1 MTKTIT
7 PTPRRM
13 KNNHTILLFAL
24 LLLVSTKMAVV
35 EAFVIPGGVKIIQ
48 HGTSEICGIDLM
60 RRTTRTTKLPKTFS
74 SSYLFHLRSVQQ
86 DQQQDQEQETSN
98 DNATTEYERLLL
110 EATKMRLEAEK
121 MDIDLTL
128 KKITILEDK
137 LSNDVWLKKQN
148 GQTVK
153 DLYEQLRRLQ
163 MKIDG
168 DFDTNGSP
176 SPLVTIGNKK
186 QNDDET
192 SSSLSS
198 TSSSS
203 SISTTSINDDV
214 KDNPNNDLANGSKGD
229 DDIVVVEKEKK
240 YSSSSS
246 SSSNN
251 NRNVPPIA
259 GFDNEDLKLYVPVA
273 EDVNR
278 MAPDSSLEERM
289 VLFRDAPELQA
300 HFKEKIQKLLLGPL
314 EEMQELENYKQQYF
328 DSSSSRERE
337 ALLKQIKR
345 LEKKQEDNNIS
356 IGSGDD
362 AASIAANNDN
372 NSGFG
377 FSDKIYIP
385 PEDLPILLDGE
396 LEERYETIKAL
407 PDILVAVYLQRNG
420 LYNLPV
426 ALNTINVDIGRGGIG
441 FNMSIANKTSTTT
454 TSTSENDDKDE
465 DEVNKKLN
473 EVDTVGEDQ
482 STTTTAVSDNT
493 NTDTSSF
500 DLTTAAVS
508 DNDTDASS
516 SFDLYENLK
525 LAIQLDYYDL
535 QIQLLDQARD
545 IQPMTDEL
553 RMDFSLAFRSLPVD
567 VRKRFVV
574 NNLRIDKFTDSV
586 LTSNEDNDIEEI
598 LNEILKP
605 DDIISPFMQ
614 FGSLFDQKAKKN
626 VLVVGNGDEG
636 GGQIQPE
643 RPEYN
648 DVEFVDRSRYLEEF
662 FPSVALLE
670 DQRPTQEDVDIFVTE
685 CLSKPF
691 MVTSKPE
698 RVIGGYYIRGT
709 NQVLNNNKNKDTTTT
724 PTDMLVQEVYKRLQ
738 NQPSIKDK
746 IEFYYILD
754 PSPPTD
760 EEMELEVDSNPVFLV
775 TTKDP
780 DTMYNLSLPW
790 TKSIVTIS
798 GLVST
803 FLFSVGSC
811 VLNPKINDG
820 IEKALDNAS
829 TSGFIDIQWFYD
841 LCLPLYFSLLGIL
854 FAHELGHRIAASI
867 HKVNYLL
874 FTQDKKTRENNILK
888 FEQKTH
894 LQPFFSFS
902 VVQIVRDRTT
912 KRNPISHYRYRRCN
926 YTDQIPAP

>member
-1 MTKTIT
+1 M
-7 PTPRRM
+7 RM
-13 KNNHTILLFAL
+13 NNNNNSILLFAL
-24 LLLVSTKMAVV
+24 LLLVSSSTKKVVV
-35 EAFVIPGGVKIIQ
+35 EAFVIPGGTKIIQ
-48 HGTSEICGIDLM
+48 HGISDIIAGGIDL
-60 RRTTRTTKLPKTFS
+60 RRTTTTTKIPNTAFS
-74 SSYLFHLRSVQQ
+74 SSSYSFQLRSLQQ
-86 DQQQDQEQETSN
+86 KQEQEQEQEQEMPSKN
-98 DNATTEYERLLL
+98 NNNVPNNEYERLLL

-137 LSNDVWLKKQN
+137 LSDDIWLKKQN

-168 DFDTNGSP
+168 DDTDNNGSS
-176 SPLVTIGNKK
+176 SP
-186 QNDDET
+186 
-192 SSSLSS
+192 
-198 TSSSS
+198 
-203 SISTTSINDDV
+203 STTSINDD
-214 KDNPNNDLANGSKGD
+214 KN
-229 DDIVVVEKEKK
+229 KEKK

-246 SSSNN
+246 SSKKNSNKN
-251 NRNVPPIA
+251 IPPIA
-259 GFDNEDLKLYVPVA
+259 GFDKDDLELYVPIA
-273 EDVNR
+273 EDIYR

-289 VLFRDAPELQA
+289 ILFRDAPELQA

-314 EEMQELENYKQQYF
+314 EEMQELETLKQNYF

-337 ALLKQIKR
+337 SLLKQIKR

-372 NSGFG
+372 NLGFG
-377 FSDKIYIP
+377 FSDNIYIP
-385 PEDLPILLDGE
+385 PEDLPVLAEDE

-426 ALNTINVDIGRGGIG
+426 ALNTINVDIGRDGIG
-441 FNMSIANKTSTTT
+441 FNMSIANNNSSKSIGTTT
-454 TSTSENDDKDE
+454 NENDNGKDE
-465 DEVNKKLN
+465 DEVSKKLN
-473 EVDTVGEDQ
+473 EVVAVEEDQ
-482 STTTTAVSDNT
+482 SATTTTVVSQ
-493 NTDTSSF
+493 TDTSSS
-500 DLTTAAVS
+500 DLTTAATAVVAVS
-508 DNDTDASS
+508 DSGTDASS
-516 SFDLYENLK
+516 SFDLFENLK

-553 RMDFSLAFRSLPVD
+553 RKDFSLAFRSLPVD

-574 NNLRIDKFTDSV
+574 NNLRIDKFTDSI
-586 LTSNEDNDIEEI
+586 LTSNEDNDIEEV
-598 LNEILKP
+598 LDEILKP
-605 DDIISPFMQ
+605 PDDLISPFMQ
-614 FGSLFDQKAKKN
+614 IGSLFDQKGKKN
-626 VLVVGNGDEG
+626 IMVVGNGDEG
-636 GGQIQPE
+636 VSQIQPE

-670 DQRPTQEDVDIFVTE
+670 DQRPTQEDVDLFVRE
-685 CLSKPF
+685 CLSGPNKPF

-698 RVIGGYYIRGT
+698 RVIGGYYVWGT
-709 NQVLNNNKNKDTTTT
+709 NVLNNNSNNKDTTTSA
-724 PTDMLVQEVYKRLQ
+724 TDMLVQEVYKRLQ

-760 EEMELEVDSNPVFLV
+760 EEMELEVGSKPVFLI
-775 TTKDP
+775 TAKDP

-803 FLFSVGSC
+803 FLFSVGAC

-820 IEKALDNAS
+820 IEKALDNAAS
-829 TSGFIDIQWFYD
+829 SGFIDIQWFYD
-841 LCLPLYFSLLGIL
+841 LCLPLYFSLLSIL

-867 HKVNYLL
+867 HKVKLL
-874 FTQDKKTRENNILK
+874 SLCAGSEKMRENHTLK

-894 LQPFFSFS
+894 L
-902 VVQIVRDRTT
+902 
-912 KRNPISHYRYRRCN
+912 
-926 YTDQIPAP
+926 